1 MNQAE
6 LDEVFGMLAPAVPA
20 PTLHPENPRPA
31 KAMRPYQKGKGRNHY
46 LVSDGRA
53 QASVQDPLMEIVA
66 KILLRHEESINVI
79 RQNTGFML
87 WFMTPK
93 DPRSILPLLLKASVA
108 WKQSRD
114 NGTDSALNRTSFRVV
129 LMQCLV
135 KALQDQ
141 LCKEDQ
147 LKHAQD
153 QNWLTANREW
163 TFQIWDVKAKMLKV
177 DGTRS
182 PIPHNEMLTKLQTL
196 MQTVTA
202 PEVVHRFRST
212 RPLRENMEGNVLPFL
227 LDLGLT
233 SPPAMDAQKTLR
245 ELTESSVF
253 QVIGVQ
259 IRKQTLQRSQLAT
272 MLHQYLQGC

>member
-6 LDEVFGMLAPAVPA
+6 LDEVFGQLAPAM
-20 PTLHPENPRPA
+20 PTPTTQPENPRPT
-31 KAMRPYQKGKGRNHY
+31 KAMRPYHKGKGRNPH
-46 LVSDGRA
+46 LVSH
-53 QASVQDPLMEIVA
+53 ASGQDHLMEIVA

-87 WFMTPK
+87 YFMTPK
-93 DPRSILPLLLKASVA
+93 DSRSILPLLLKASVA
-108 WKQSRD
+108 WKQARD
-114 NGTDSALNRTSFRVV
+114 NGTDSALNRTPLRVV

-141 LCKEDQ
+141 LSKEDQ

-153 QNWLTANREW
+153 QNWMTANREW
-163 TFQIWDVKAKMLKV
+163 TFQMWDGKAKMLKV
-177 DGTRS
+177 DSNRS
-182 PIPHNEMLTKLQTL
+182 PIPHNAMHQKLHTL
-196 MQTVTA
+196 MQTLA
-202 PEVVHRFRST
+202 SPEVVHRFRST

-233 SPPAMDAQKTLR
+233 SPAAMEAQQTLR
-245 ELTESSVF
+245 ELIDSSVF

-259 IRKQTLQRSQLAT
+259 IRKQTLQRSQLAA
-272 MLHQYLQGC
+272 MLHQYLQGY